1 MNISIYIFF
10 LLNIFVLG
18 WYLHIEKVMAPLV
31 RIGCYLI
38 SFIFVH
44 DWTNI
49 LASNLNYLELPNK
62 LSLNLIFVMN
72 KVILL
77 PIASI
82 LLLEVFLQEK
92 NYVKK
97 IIVIIIGTLIMVCL
111 DYSNSWLKIIQYH
124 HWGMEKSL
132 LLWFC
137 FGNLLYGL
145 LHLFIYLE
153 KKENP

>member
-1 MNISIYIFF
+1 MNISIYIFS
-10 LLNIFVLG
+10 LLNIFALG
-18 WYLHIEKVMAPLV
+18 WYLHIEKIMTPLV

-38 SFIFVH
+38 SFIFVQ

-62 LSLNLIFVMN
+62 LSLSLISVMN

-82 LLLEVFLQEK
+82 FLLEMFLQEK

-97 IIVIIIGTLIMVCL
+97 IIVIIAGTLIMVCL

-124 HWGMEKSL
+124 HWGMEKSF

-137 FGNLLYGL
+137 FWTLLYGL
-145 LHLFIYLE
+145 FQMFIHLE
-153 KKENP
+153 KKENQ